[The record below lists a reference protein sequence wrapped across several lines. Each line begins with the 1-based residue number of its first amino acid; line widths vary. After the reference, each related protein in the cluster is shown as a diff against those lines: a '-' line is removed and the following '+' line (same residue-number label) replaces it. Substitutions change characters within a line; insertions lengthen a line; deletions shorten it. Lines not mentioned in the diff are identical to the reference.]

1 MILLRAREPASGG
14 VRNRMSTQYCGLVSQ
29 TDLGRIVSLCGWVAR
44 RRDHGGVILS
54 ICVIGRAL
62 FRSYATQIILR
73 ILKLLKACVTNIA
86 CRCAAQC
93 ARGLQAVKMQN

>member
-29 TDLGRIVSLCGWVAR
+29 TDLGRIVSLCGWLRA
-44 RRDHGGVILS
+44 GVTTVVSFLS